1 MTRGLMINR
10 APVLTLWA
18 AVVAERLGYDRGA
31 AATFGR
37 TVAGVTARAK
47 AVWLGIEKPSPKQA
61 AKRRAKSPKPA
72 GRLVEVHLLGRTFA
86 AVETPKG
93 LRALSH
99 GKPIDPASVQRYLT
113 DKFGDDLEDVR
124 AAMKALARSLPKE
137 RLAAEA
143 YALYEAFRPTV
154 PRQKKGWGAEGVL
167 DLDLIRSLAER

>member
-1 MTRGLMINR
+1 MINR

-18 AVVAERLGYDRGA
+18 AVVAERLGYDRDA

-37 TVAGVTARAK
+37 TVAGVTARSK
-47 AVWLGIEKPSPKQA
+47 AVALGIEKASPKKTIRKPA
-61 AKRRAKSPKPA
+61 PKPS
-72 GRLVEVHLLGRTFA
+72 GRLREISLLGRTFA
-86 AVETPKG
+86 AVETPEG

-99 GKPIDPASVQRYLT
+99 GKPIDPESVERYLEG
-113 DKFGDDLEDVR
+113 KFGDDLDDVR
-124 AAMKALARSLPKE
+124 TAMKTLARSLPKE

>member
-1 MTRGLMINR
+1 MINR

-18 AVVAERLGYDRGA
+18 AVVAERLGHDREA

-37 TVAGVTARAK
+37 TVAGVTARSK
-47 AVWLGIEKPSPKQA
+47 AVWLGIEKASPKKA
-61 AKRRAKSPKPA
+61 ARKPAPKPP
-72 GRLVEVHLLGRTFA
+72 GRLREIHLLGRTFA
-86 AVETPKG
+86 AVETPDG

-99 GKPIDPASVQRYLT
+99 GKPIDPESVERYLE
-113 DKFGDDLEDVR
+113 DKFGGDLGDVR
-124 AAMKALARSLPKE
+124 AAMKTLARSLPKE

>member
-1 MTRGLMINR
+1 MINR

-18 AVVAERLGYDRGA
+18 AVVAERLGYDRDA

-37 TVAGVTARAK
+37 TVAGKTARSK
-47 AVWLGIEKPSPKQA
+47 AVWLGIEKASPKQA
-61 AKRRAKSPKPA
+61 AKPRPEPP
-72 GRLVEVHLLGRTFA
+72 GRLREIHLLGCMFA
-86 AVETPKG
+86 AVETPDG

-99 GKPIDPASVQRYLT
+99 GKPIDPESVERYLE
-113 DKFGDDLEDVR
+113 DKFGDDLADVR
-124 AAMKALARSLPKE
+124 AAMKTLARSLPKE